1 MGDAAAEA
9 PLTDLRVVD
18 FTHFIAGPFCT
29 MILADFGADVI
40 KIESPD
46 GGDGFR
52 QYPPHRDGEGAPYL
66 WTNRNKDSVALD
78 LKSEAGRD
86 VALALME
93 TADIVVENFSTGVM
107 QRLGLDYKTIK
118 ARNPRVIYCSI
129 SAYGRSG
136 PYADRVGFDPIA
148 QAESG
153 FISMNGRPD
162 GDGMRAG
169 PSVMDMSTAMLS
181 CNAVLAAVHAR
192 ARTGK
197 GQLIETN
204 LLGVAVN
211 MLGNFHMA
219 YLLSGASPTRF
230 GNWQVT
236 AVPVGAFETRTGPIY
251 IACANDGTFR
261 RLMTDVL
268 NKPELATDPRFRD
281 STDRRTNN
289 EVLKAIIGDALAA
302 GTREDWLKAMHRVG
316 VPGGAVRS
324 VAEAIDS
331 DEVRSLGIIGEAQ
344 HETLG
349 TIPNVALPVTF
360 SETPIRKPRGA
371 PLLGAQTRDTL
382 RRVLSCNEE
391 HLTQLARAG
400 AFGRRARNEWA

>member
-107 QRLGLDYKTIK
+107 QRLGLDYETIK

-302 GTREDWLKAMHRVG
+302 GTREDWLKAMHRAG

-382 RRVLSCNEE
+382 RRVLGCNEE